1 MSRDERIR
9 TGCCPHCGQRID
21 TLEAATILNW
31 DGIEK
36 HIVIDVHGER
46 GVIAAGEYNP
56 ENMKPWGRK
65 VDHIAQDA
73 AAIEAVFTEGLK
85 NEPTT

>member
-31 DGIEK
+31 DGYKKHMMIEVDGSWGL
-36 HIVIDVHGER
+36 IE
-46 GVIAAGEYNP
+46 AAQYNP
-56 ENMKPWGRK
+56 KTMKPWARK
-65 VDHIAQDA
+65 IDQIEQDA
-73 AAIEAVFTEGLK
+73 AAIEAIFVEALK